1 MIFDFSREV
10 KTLTSERERKEAM
23 IDHIVRPEVEKAIR
37 EAGLNPSYFILNKAS
52 EQEFFNRPFSDTQED
67 GSFASMY
74 YDWITPDTLY
84 RCECRIELSWDFLTV
99 KAKPICIAWSTI
111 LKENRNG
118 NISTEKTGKWGR
130 KMISFP
136 LLTLKYSGCNK
147 ENETDGDEQS
157 A

>member
-23 IDHIVRPEVEKAIR
+23 IDHIIRPEVEKAIR

-52 EQEFFNRPFSDTQED
+52 EQESFNRPFSDTQED

-99 KAKPICIAWSTI
+99 KS
-111 LKENRNG
+111 
-118 NISTEKTGKWGR
+118 
-130 KMISFP
+130 
-136 LLTLKYSGCNK
+136 
-147 ENETDGDEQS
+147 ETDMYRMEHYTEGKPEWKYFNGEDWEVGPEDDFFPITDLEIQWLQ
-157 A
+157 

>member
-10 KTLTSERERKEAM
+10 KTLTSERELKEAM
-23 IDHIVRPEVEKAIR
+23 IDHIVRPEIEKTVR

-52 EQEFFNRPFSDTQED
+52 EQEFFNRSFSDTQED

-99 KAKPICIAWSTI
+99 KS
-111 LKENRNG
+111 
-118 NISTEKTGKWGR
+118 
-130 KMISFP
+130 
-136 LLTLKYSGCNK
+136 
-147 ENETDGDEQS
+147 ETDMYRMEHYTEGKPEWKYFNGEDWEVGPEDDFFPITDLEIQWLQ
-157 A
+157 

>member
-23 IDHIVRPEVEKAIR
+23 IAHIVRPEVEKAIR

-52 EQEFFNRPFSDTQED
+52 EQESFNRPFSDTQED

-99 KAKPICIAWSTI
+99 KS
-111 LKENRNG
+111 
-118 NISTEKTGKWGR
+118 
-130 KMISFP
+130 
-136 LLTLKYSGCNK
+136 
-147 ENETDGDEQS
+147 ETDMYRMEHYTEGKPEWKYFNGEDREVGPEDDFFPITDLEIQWLQ
-157 A
+157 

>member
-99 KAKPICIAWSTI
+99 KKR
-111 LKENRNG
+111 NRYVSHG
-118 NISTEKTGKWGR
+118 A
-130 KMISFP
+130 
-136 LLTLKYSGCNK
+136 LY
-147 ENETDGDEQS
+147 
-157 A
+157 